1 MGQWVIGN
9 IGRSRCDLFSFSFP
23 TGEGIKV
30 DPLPKFSQSPKKER
44 TTQQNTTQTNTE
56 HKLFCCCCKRR
67 VEIYKAFQ
75 PVEVGLVAFYK
86 SKT

>member
-44 TTQQNTTQTNTE
+44 TTQHKLTQNTSCFVVVASVVL
-56 HKLFCCCCKRR
+56 KFIRR
-67 VEIYKAFQ
+67 FSLLK
-75 PVEVGLVAFYK
+75 
-86 SKT
+86 